1 MRQPP
6 QDHANG
12 DGDVEGVFCTLLGD
26 FKGKIAGINYGLLH
40 SFHLIAKDKGVLGAG
55 LTAEGIQFY
64 GIHSLLHGN
73 DGVAIGLKAADQV
86 HGIIH
91 VLRWHNF
98 LCAKGYLAE
107 FGRRRHGAYPAKID
121 YIHAKCIRG
130 TEGAPHIVG
139 APDIVQHQRN
149 AAGGPYRAVLLGR
162 YPAQFPV

>member
-55 LTAEGIQFY
+55 HAVEGIQFY

-73 DGVAIGLKAADQV
+73 YRVAIGLKAADQV

-98 LCAKGYLAE
+98 LCAKGY
-107 FGRRRHGAYPAKID
+107 FPQFCRRRYGAYPAKID
-121 YIHAKCIRG
+121 FIHAEGIRG
-130 TEGAPHIVG
+130 AEGAPHIVG
-139 APDIVQHQRN
+139 TPDIVQHQRN
-149 AAGGPYRAVLLGR
+149 AAGRPCGTIFTGR